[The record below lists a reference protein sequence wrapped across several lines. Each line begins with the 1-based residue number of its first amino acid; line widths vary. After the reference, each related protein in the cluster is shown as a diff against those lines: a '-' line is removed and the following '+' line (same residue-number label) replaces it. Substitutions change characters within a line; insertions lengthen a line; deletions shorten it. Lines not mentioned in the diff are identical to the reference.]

1 MNWFRLWRKT
11 HYWLAIITAIP
22 LFVILCSGLLLQVKK
37 QSDWVQPPSMKGTGK
52 EPTISFNQV
61 LEIAKSVPGAQVKS
75 WNDIERLDVRPRK
88 GIIKIR
94 PHNMEEIQIDHRTG
108 KILQV
113 MHRRSDTIES
123 YHDGSFAGG
132 NIGKLWIFLP
142 AEIGLVLLW
151 LSGLYLFFRPF
162 MKKNRKN

>member
-22 LFVILCSGLLLQVKK
+22 LFVVICSGLLLQVKK

-75 WNDIERLDVRPRK
+75 WSDIDRLEFYR
-88 GIIKIR
+88 
-94 PHNMEEIQIDHRTG
+94 
-108 KILQV
+108 
-113 MHRRSDTIES
+113 
-123 YHDGSFAGG
+123 
-132 NIGKLWIFLP
+132 
-142 AEIGLVLLW
+142 
-151 LSGLYLFFRPF
+151 
-162 MKKNRKN
+162 